1 METTV
6 VYIYLC
12 FTDVKLGLAVTS
24 IRLHISTA
32 PR

>member
-1 METTV
+1 
-6 VYIYLC
+6 VYLN
-12 FTDVKLGLAVTS
+12 FTDVNLGLNIAN

>member
-6 VYIYLC
+6 VYLS
-12 FTDVKLGLAVTS
+12 FTDVNLSLTVTS